1 MAIHPGQKFDRVQ
14 MWDMVKEGK
23 KDKEIAK
30 ALGVSERA
38 IRGARKKLNL
48 SIVKQTTLET
58 AHEIVRR
65 ELDVVDQLSQINKRS
80 NEILDDL
87 VLWIQG
93 KETKTVKPEGKDA
106 RSMALDTIK
115 EIRMQLSFQVEI
127 MKVLADYRV
136 SQDFQKEVL
145 EVISSASKCPD
156 CGEPII
162 CNKCE
167 KKIDLGVTIFHRLKA
182 LKALRASVEITK

>member
-1 MAIHPGQKFDRVQ
+1 